1 MLISVFEGALFLAHL
16 PDIMP
21 KNEMLVNG
29 KLERVFRNKV
39 IFGGFL
45 KLFGVHATSICF
57 LKLLCCGHIKLNDD
71 KGGNSAAAT

>member
-1 MLISVFEGALFLAHL
+1 
-16 PDIMP
+16 MP